1 MFDEANSVE
10 DLVLDL
16 LDPAR
21 PKTMARRLGERRE
34 AYHAGD
40 WNYVPA
46 EELDRSESDVLIESE
61 VRDALLRLNP
71 EIAERPD
78 RADEVLYRLR
88 AVLLSVHSDGLVRA
102 NEEFAAWLR
111 GERTMPFG
119 PNYEHTTVRLID
131 FDNRSNNRFIVTNQ
145 LRFEAGQGRR
155 FDVVLYVNGMPLVIG
170 EAKTPVRPAVSWVD
184 GAVQILD
191 DYEVNV
197 PAMFVPNVFTF
208 STEGKEYRFGSIGM
222 QLEIWAPWRNSN
234 GEAGTGIAAVQQA
247 VHDMLKP
254 EVVLDILQ
262 NFTVFATDKRHRKI
276 KIICRYQQYYTTNQI
291 VERVVAGRIKKG
303 LIWHFQGSGK
313 SLLMVFAAQ
322 KLRLHPELK
331 NPTVLVVVDR
341 IDLDTQITATFNAT
355 DVPNTVTASNREE
368 LQTLLAQDVRKV
380 IITTIHK
387 FGEAPGLLNDRDNII
402 AMVDEAHRT
411 QEGDLGRK
419 MREALPNAFLFGLT
433 GTPINRRDRNTFW
446 AFGAEEDER
455 GYMSRYSFEESIRD
469 NATLPLHFEARLVEH
484 RVDQKA
490 INEAY
495 ANITGHLSDEEMA
508 DLSSRAARL
517 GTLLKAPAHVK
528 AVVEDIAQ
536 HFLEKV
542 QPNGFKGQVVTFDRE
557 ACVIYK
563 DALDE
568 IVPAEWSDVV
578 ISIAQGDPQ
587 DRRTRFQRSKDEEE
601 RLLDRFRDPADPLQI
616 LIVTSRLLTGF
627 DAPILQAMYLDKP
640 LRDHNLLQAICRT
653 NRPYPNKTHGL
664 IVDYLGIFDDVAK
677 YLDFDEH
684 SVRNVISNIEELI
697 KQLPE
702 ATAACLDFFPKVDR
716 SFGGYEGLIAAQEC
730 LPNNATRDAF
740 ASAYSVLSRLWEAIS
755 PDPRLAPHNDDYCWL
770 TQVYQSIQP
779 PSGTGKI
786 LWHALGAKT
795 VDLIHEHIHV
805 EAVRDDLETLVLNAS
820 VLEELASLKEP
831 GKKAR
836 EIEIKIIARLRKH
849 ANNPVFIELGKRL
862 EDLRQRHEQGL
873 LNSIE
878 FLKHLLQLAK
888 EVVEAEK
895 KVDPEEERD
904 KGKAALTELFI
915 EIRNEK
921 TPIIVERVV
930 NDIDEIVRVV
940 RFPDWQQT
948 IAGEREVQRALRR
961 TLLKYQLHHEQEL
974 FDRAYAYIKQY
985 Y

>member
-1 MFDEANSVE
+1 MFNEANSIE
-10 DLVLDL
+10 DLLLDL
-16 LDPAR
+16 LDPDRPGTTTAR
-21 PKTMARRLGERRE
+21 VGESRE
-34 AYHAGD
+34 RFHTGN
-40 WNYVPA
+40 WNYVPP
-46 EELDRSESDVLIESE
+46 EGLDRSEGDVLIESE
-61 VRDALLRLNP
+61 VRDALVRLNP

-88 AVLLSVHSDGLVRA
+88 AVLLSVHTDGLVRA

-119 PNYEHTTVRLID
+119 ANYEHTTVRLID
-131 FDNRSNNRFIVTNQ
+131 FDNLSNNRFIVTNQ
-145 LRFEAGQGRR
+145 LKFEAGQGRR

-197 PAMFVPNVFTF
+197 PAMFVTNVFTF

-222 QLEIWAPWRNSN
+222 PLEIWAPWRNSN
-234 GEAGTGIAAVQQA
+234 GEAGTGIAAVRQA

-254 EVVLDILQ
+254 EVVLDILR

-331 NPTVLVVVDR
+331 SPTVLIVVDR

-355 DVPNTVTASNREE
+355 DVPNTITANSRQE

-387 FGEAPGLLNDRDNII
+387 FGEAPRLLNDRDNII

-528 AVVEDIAQ
+528 AVVEDITH
-536 HFLEKV
+536 HFQEKI
-542 QPNGFKGQVVTFDRE
+542 QPNGFTGQVVTFDRE
-557 ACVIYK
+557 ACIIYK

-578 ISIAQGDPQ
+578 ISMAQGDPQ
-587 DRRTRFQRSKDEEE
+587 DWRTRFQRSRDEEE

-702 ATAACLDFFPKVDR
+702 AMDACLDFFPKVDR
-716 SFGGYEGLIAAQEC
+716 SVGGYEGLIAAQEC

-740 ASAYSVLSRLWEAIS
+740 ASAYSVLSRLWEATS
-755 PDPRLAPHNDDYCWL
+755 PDPRLAPHNDDYRWL

-795 VDLIHEHIHV
+795 VDLIHEHIYV
-805 EAVRDDLETLVLNAS
+805 EAVRDDLEMLVLDAS
-820 VLEELASLKEP
+820 VLEELTSLEEP

-836 EIEIKIIARLRKH
+836 EIEVKIVARLRKH
-849 ANNPVFIELGKRL
+849 ANNPVFIDLGRRL

-888 EVVEAEK
+888 DVVEAEK
-895 KVDPEEERD
+895 KVDPEEEQD
-904 KGKAALTELFI
+904 KGKAALTELFM
-915 EIRNEK
+915 EIRNER

-974 FDRAYAYIKQY
+974 FDRAFAYIRQY